1 MRIPPRGRCS
11 RRSGATAAPM
21 SPLPTTSTS
30 HVALS
35 FDIPASLSA
44 RGSGAQV
51 LLDPPPA
58 DLRALERLHAR
69 PVHLDDDP
77 AAEIVAERTQDVREI
92 DVAQTRLEEE
102 SLVRDLVVRRGLVPA
117 GCCDLEVQV
126 LEVEVDEAIAVPVEK
141 WSAGYAGPLEVADV
155 ERCAEKRGVDLLHHV
170 LDLVFGLDEGPD
182 VVVQPRPTAFR
193 LEHLG
198 GLREVLDLPIEHV
211 LIEEGTGRH

>member
-1 MRIPPRGRCS
+1 MSASGTSWRCCPGIEPIRGPASTMRIRACGRCS
-11 RRSGATAAPM
+11 RTRRATAAPM

-30 HVALS
+30 HLALS
-35 FDIPASLSA
+35 FDIPASLYA

-141 WSAGYAGPLEVADV
+141 WSAG
-155 ERCAEKRGVDLLHHV
+155 
-170 LDLVFGLDEGPD
+170 
-182 VVVQPRPTAFR
+182 
-193 LEHLG
+193 
-198 GLREVLDLPIEHV
+198 
-211 LIEEGTGRH
+211 